1 VTTTGLSG
9 FGKLESIIDQ
19 FLDDFSKIV
28 RRNEQFRGLNID
40 F

>member
-1 VTTTGLSG
+1 VTTTGLTG
-9 FGKLESIIDQ
+9 FGKLKAISILSSMI
-19 FLDDFSKIV
+19 FEIV